1 MLNHGFLERVDKH
14 MYKYQISK
22 ADIAVADKEYD
33 SVMNNIVTIQIHLQ
47 KGNFGQALLVI
58 KDIEKSL
65 LVLKKLIEKNKVDS
79 KVSNIVNQLRAIGVD
94 ASVIIK
100 KS

>member
-1 MLNHGFLERVDKH
+1 